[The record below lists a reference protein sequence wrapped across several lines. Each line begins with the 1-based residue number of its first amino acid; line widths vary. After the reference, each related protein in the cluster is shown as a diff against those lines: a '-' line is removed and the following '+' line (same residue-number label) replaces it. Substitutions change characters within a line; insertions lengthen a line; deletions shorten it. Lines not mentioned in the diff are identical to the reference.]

1 VLPFN
6 WQKPCENRAG
16 KGKDQLAEQQPL
28 INLEWMDEE
37 VRRYRTELIAAQQR
51 LNAQDD
57 EIRQQARQI
66 EDLEGRLAGLQ
77 TQLNR
82 MNVFERALEQY
93 KEEIR
98 MLVEQQEDTYQQDRR
113 ETSRI
118 KLIEQDNVN
127 RTLNEL
133 RKSLGSIPR
142 LAEDIELRAAEERR
156 LNEALLAVR
165 QRAMDLEKRIDTVM
179 RPIPYLEE
187 QRTRDAKYIAQLQEQ
202 VASLIKSVDGM
213 TNRLLVVEDLSNRNT
228 QNVEDLVNIRREL
241 QDRQRRF
248 LEETQL
254 SDQQRE
260 RNIEQWAAADE
271 IREQRMAEFAEQM
284 RIFTDQYQKV
294 RSALTSLETLG
305 ERLQREQHEVAE
317 LQRLTEERQRRKMEE
332 WESETEKRWQ
342 RERLLWEQQWHDHDR
357 RDAELLERVK
367 VIEEQSE
374 TAVEQVGQL
383 WEVIQ
388 SNIRLE
394 NEMMQNRT
402 IKLSEE
408 IETRR
413 SRKGTP

>member
-1 VLPFN
+1 
-6 WQKPCENRAG
+6 
-16 KGKDQLAEQQPL
+16 
-28 INLEWMDEE
+28 
-37 VRRYRTELIAAQQR
+37 
-51 LNAQDD
+51 
-57 EIRQQARQI
+57 
-66 EDLEGRLAGLQ
+66 
-77 TQLNR
+77 
-82 MNVFERALEQY
+82 
-93 KEEIR
+93 
-98 MLVEQQEDTYQQDRR
+98 
-113 ETSRI
+113 
-118 KLIEQDNVN
+118 
-127 RTLNEL
+127 
-133 RKSLGSIPR
+133 
-142 LAEDIELRAAEERR
+142 
-156 LNEALLAVR
+156 
-165 QRAMDLEKRIDTVM
+165 MDLEKRIDTVV

-248 LEETQL
+248 LEEMQL

-271 IREQRMAEFAEQM
+271 VREQRMAEFAEQM
-284 RIFTDQYQKV
+284 RIFADQYQKV

-305 ERLQREQHEVAE
+305 ERLQREQHEVTE

-367 VIEEQSE
+367 VIEGRSE
-374 TAVEQVGQL
+374 ASAEQVSHL
-383 WEVIQ
+383 WEVVL

-408 IETRR
+408 IEARR
-413 SRKGTP
+413 NRKGTH

>member
-1 VLPFN
+1 M
-6 WQKPCENRAG
+6 
-16 KGKDQLAEQQPL
+16 AEQQPV

-37 VRRYRTELIAAQQR
+37 VRRYRSELVGAQQR
-51 LNAQDD
+51 INAQQD
-57 EIRQQARQI
+57 EIR
-66 EDLEGRLAGLQ
+66 DLNRHIDELESRLAGQQ
-77 TQLNR
+77 TQMNR
-82 MNVFERALEQY
+82 ITVLERALEQY

-98 MLVEQQEDTYQQDRR
+98 MLVEQQEETYQQDRR

-127 RTLNEL
+127 RSLNEL

-142 LAEDIELRAAEERR
+142 LAEDIELRVAEERR

-165 QRAMDLEKRIDTVM
+165 QRTMDLEKRIDTVV

-248 LEETQL
+248 LEEMQL

-260 RNIEQWAAADE
+260 RNVEQWAAADE
-271 IREQRMAEFAEQM
+271 VREQRMAEFAEQM
-284 RIFTDQYQKV
+284 RIFADQYQKT

-357 RDAELLERVK
+357 RDAELQERLK
-367 VIEEQSE
+367 VVEERSE
-374 TAVEQVGQL
+374 HSEEQVGQL
-383 WEVIQ
+383 WEVIL
-388 SNIRLE
+388 SSIRLE
-394 NEMMQNRT
+394 NEMVQNRT

-408 IETRR
+408 IESRR
-413 SRKGTP
+413 NRKGAR